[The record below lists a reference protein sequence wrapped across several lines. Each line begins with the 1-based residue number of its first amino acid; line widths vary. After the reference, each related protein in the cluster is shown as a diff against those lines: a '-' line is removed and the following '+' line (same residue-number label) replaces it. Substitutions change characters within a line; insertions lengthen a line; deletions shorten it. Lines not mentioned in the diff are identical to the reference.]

1 MTVTNPFLIF
11 GEYSVMQI
19 PQERINTAK
28 EMEPEPKT
36 KTVEV

>member
-1 MTVTNPFLIF
+1 VTVTNPFL

>member
-1 MTVTNPFLIF
+1 
-11 GEYSVMQI
+11 MQI